1 MGKEVTLSTSADTV
15 MTGGGKKTKKK
26 RKNAATS
33 LHIYTLAQAQNT
45 LLICRE
51 APVCLQSAGNDG
63 DGVQEEKK
71 KKLQKNLQPAAG
83 ERSL

>member
-1 MGKEVTLSTSADTV
+1 MTLSASADTV
-15 MTGGGKKTKKK
+15 MTGGGGEENT
-26 RKNAATS
+26 ATS

-63 DGVQEEKK
+63 DGVQRKKKRKK
-71 KKLQKNLQPAAG
+71 KKETYKKNLQAAAG